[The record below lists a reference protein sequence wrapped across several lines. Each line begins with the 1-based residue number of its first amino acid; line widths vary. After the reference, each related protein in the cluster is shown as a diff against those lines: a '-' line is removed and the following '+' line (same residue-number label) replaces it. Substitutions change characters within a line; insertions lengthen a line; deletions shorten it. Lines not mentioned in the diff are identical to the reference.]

1 MDQNQV
7 PQPEPEFQID
17 FKPNLYPIMYWAI
30 AYGAVAGIA
39 LFLLNFLSSFINVLW
54 APVFLVGLV
63 WGGYRQY
70 QRQKAAWR
78 MGQGVP
84 ATKNSPVEEFK
95 QAVGD
100 VVTASRELMTQN
112 VEEEA
117 QQALQQQEAAE
128 QELVQQE
135 ELQQT
140 AEEELPPQNQPPQ
153 ANL

>member
-1 MDQNQV
+1 MDENK
-7 PQPEPEFQID
+7 PEPEFQID

-30 AYGAVAGIA
+30 AYGAIAGIA
-39 LFLLNFLSSFINVLW
+39 LFLLNVLSAFIGVLW

-70 QRQKAAWR
+70 QRQKAGWR

-100 VVTASRELMTQN
+100 VVNASREMLAQN
-112 VEEEA
+112 AEEDAIQAA
-117 QQALQQQEAAE
+117 QAQQQEE
-128 QELVQQE
+128 QELAQQE
-135 ELQQT
+135 ELQQP
-140 AEEELPPQNQPPQ
+140 EEEQLPPQNQPPV
-153 ANL
+153 